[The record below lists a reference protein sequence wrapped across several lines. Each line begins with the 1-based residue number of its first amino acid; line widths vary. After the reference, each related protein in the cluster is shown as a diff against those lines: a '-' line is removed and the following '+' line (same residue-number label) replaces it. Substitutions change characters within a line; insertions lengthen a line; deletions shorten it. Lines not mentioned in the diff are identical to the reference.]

1 MTAKRRAAKANA
13 ESQAPAPKNN
23 TVDLLRRKGE
33 SDGQVIARSA
43 LGPDVRHGTVHA
55 NLLHSELG
63 NLPNAP
69 SIADFAKAV
78 SDIADS
84 GAAGDLAFAG
94 RMLAAQAVTLD
105 NVTTEM
111 FRRMAVNMGASLPA
125 MEIYGRLALKAQAQS
140 RATLEA
146 LIKLHQPREQTVRH
160 VHVNEGGQAI
170 IADQFHH
177 HGPQRGG
184 AANGQSGGQPHTQG
198 AHGSALPCP
207 NPLRPAVPLACD
219 QGQSAM
225 PDARRQRKRRA

>member
-1 MTAKRRAAKANA
+1 MTTKRRAAKAKGEA
-13 ESQAPAPKNN
+13 TPARND
-23 TVDLLRRKGE
+23 TIDLRRREGE

-55 NLLHSELG
+55 TLLHSELG
-63 NLPNAP
+63 KLPNAP
-69 SIADFAKAV
+69 TIADYAKAV
-78 SDIADS
+78 ADIADS

-94 RMLAAQAVTLD
+94 RMLAAQAVALD

-111 FRRMAVNMGASLPA
+111 FRRMATSMGVSLPA
-125 MEIYGRLALKAQAQS
+125 METYGRLALKAQAQS

-177 HGPQRGG
+177 HAPQQGG
-184 AANGQSGGQPHTQG
+184 VANGQFGEQPHTQG
-198 AHGSALPCP
+198 APGPALPCP
-207 NPLRPAVPLACD
+207 NPLGPAVPLARN
-219 QGQSAM
+219 QGQGAV
-225 PDARRQRKRRA
+225 PNARRQRKRRA